1 MSSSFGALAI
11 YGLLIL
17 GGIESLKASDSTDA
31 YLERAAVELREFENL
46 PTSLKFIS
54 RFFGERLN
62 KAEIYLKKVRQL
74 EPNRVEAE
82 FLWGIFMKNKLK
94 LDEAEIAFRK
104 VASEDG
110 RFTGYGFSNVWLQL
124 GYVYREARKFDLAID
139 AFKQGAVI
147 DLTDT
152 WPLFE
157 LSIVFLEM
165 GRVEE
170 FTEAFMAS
178 LNDIRDSVK
187 IQRLFIDVY
196 DIAAQKE
203 IAEWKTL
210 TGPTVKLDFL
220 RTFWKKRDPNPINA
234 INERLI
240 EHYKRLNHA
249 RTYYS
254 RAYPPY
260 YDERGSV
267 YVVLGKP
274 NLVYV
279 GKSKQ
284 GIRENESWMYD
295 HIKTE
300 LSFDFVDRGGS
311 YIMTSL
317 VDAADGSARTE
328 DLYELFN
335 ERSHLS
341 SYYQTTASKIRTQA
355 DVNRIRAEERLRNAL
370 EGTTRP
376 DQIGPELDFLQRTNF
391 GADILRNT
399 DLRQDHVDN
408 LAASS
413 RQYFVFNTG
422 APHLPLN
429 VNFASFRGTS
439 DSLSRMEFY
448 YIVPFKNLNFVP
460 DATQLGKYNSTVD
473 VNVKFYDLRYNE
485 LGELQ
490 RAAALSGNS
499 NEVQTHFYLD
509 QVDRQLAPGRYIM
522 ALEARNNE
530 KDRVGI
536 YQFVVNVRDYRGDT
550 LTVSDIEIA
559 QYVDNTLV
567 KDKFVKPQS
576 TLKVVPNPAAGILKT
591 KPLTVY
597 YEIYNLSL
605 NDEGKSSYQV
615 SYSIRLIDKDES
627 FLSTVTGI
635 FRSSKDAST
644 TSVTTK
650 EGKSR
655 TEREYI
661 AFDITELP
669 AGIARLEIKVKD
681 LLSGAETSSF
691 INITIVEE
699 EGNTVSV
706 ESK

>member
-1 MSSSFGALAI
+1 MILPLNAVVICTALVLASTGNI
-11 YGLLIL
+11 V
-17 GGIESLKASDSTDA
+17 ASDSTET
-31 YLERAAVELREFENL
+31 YLQRAASELKEFENL
-46 PTSLKFIS
+46 PAGLKFVS
-54 RFFGERLN
+54 LFFGERLD
-62 KAEIYLKKVRQL
+62 KVEAYLKKVRQWDPGRL
-74 EPNRVEAE
+74 DTE
-82 FLWGIFMKNKLK
+82 FLWGILMKNKLK
-94 LDEAEIAFRK
+94 FDEAEIIFRNI
-104 VASEDG
+104 ASEDG
-110 RFTGYGFSNVWLQL
+110 RFSAFGFSNVWLQL
-124 GYVYREARKFDLAID
+124 GYVYRESRKFDLAVD

-147 DLTDT
+147 DLSDT

-157 LSIVFLEM
+157 LSLVFLEM
-165 GRVEE
+165 NRIEE

-178 LNDIRDSVK
+178 LNDITDSVK
-187 IQRLFIDVY
+187 IERLFVDAR
-196 DIAAQKE
+196 DIASKTE
-203 IAEWKTL
+203 INDWKSKKNL
-210 TGPTVKLDFL
+210 PDKLEFL
-220 RTFWKKRDPNPINA
+220 RVFWKKRDPNPINA
-234 INERLI
+234 VNERLA
-240 EHYKRLNHA
+240 EHYRRLSFA
-249 RTYYS
+249 RQNYGKVS
-254 RAYPPY
+254 APY
-260 YDERGSV
+260 YDERGAV

-274 NLVYV
+274 DRVYL
-279 GKSKQ
+279 GKSSQ
-284 GIRENESWMYD
+284 SIRENESWTYD
-295 HIKTE
+295 HIKTG
-300 LSFDFVDRGGS
+300 LSFDFVDRHGV
-311 YIMTSL
+311 YILTSL
-317 VDAADGSARTE
+317 IDAAESSARFE
-328 DLYELFN
+328 DIYELFN
-335 ERSHLS
+335 ERSHLN
-341 SYYQTTASKIRTQA
+341 SYYQTTAMKIRTAA
-355 DVNRIRAEERLRNAL
+355 DVAMIRAQERLADVPGGYTG
-370 EGTTRP
+370 EGLANIGEQIERAAFGSNFLRTT
-376 DQIGPELDFLQRTNF
+376 
-391 GADILRNT
+391 DIK
-399 DLRQDHVDN
+399 QDYVDN
-408 LAASS
+408 LAAASK
-413 RQYFVFNTG
+413 QYFVFSTG

-429 VNFASFRGTS
+429 VNFASFRGMS

-460 DATQLGKYNSTVD
+460 DPTQLGKYNSTVD

-485 LGELQ
+485 LSELQ

-509 QVDRQLAPGRYIM
+509 QFDRQLAPGRYIM

-627 FLSTVTGI
+627 FLSTVTGL

-661 AFDITELP
+661 GFDISELP

-681 LLSGAETSSF
+681 LLSGAETSSS